1 MEVESSLLEPWV
13 SLFGKTHAA
22 DACCECAFGPHMIF
36 PHVHKQTRR
45 CYSHV
50 SLKMSKYYR
59 QNICNLLLKL
69 TILVKSILSCLSSK
83 TINKGIAQQRPDGNS
98 DDDGDELNSV
108 QMGDVVLSPTMPLP
122 QLERSSISSR
132 LFFTASA
139 SYAICSS
146 FNFQWKR
153 GSTLVSFSSSLYLA
167 YQFLSGDEPIIY
179 YDSSWLNKLL
189 PVSVQTTKPILGT
202 EQKSLG

>member
-1 MEVESSLLEPWV
+1 M

-69 TILVKSILSCLSSK
+69 TILVRSILSCLSSK
-83 TINKGIAQQRPDGNS
+83 TINKGIAQQRPGGNS

-132 LFFTASA
+132 LFFTASV

-146 FNFQWKR
+146 FNFQGKR
-153 GSTLVSFSSSLYLA
+153 RSTLVSFSFFFISR
-167 YQFLSGDEPIIY
+167 LSVFIG
-179 YDSSWLNKLL
+179 
-189 PVSVQTTKPILGT
+189 G
-202 EQKSLG
+202 

>member
-1 MEVESSLLEPWV
+1 M

-108 QMGDVVLSPTMPLP
+108 QMGDVVLSPTMTLR

-139 SYAICSS
+139 SYAIAHHSI
-146 FNFQWKR
+146 
-153 GSTLVSFSSSLYLA
+153 FSEREEAPWSLFLSSLYLA
-167 YQFLSGDEPIIY
+167 YRFFYRGMNLSYTMIQAD
-179 YDSSWLNKLL
+179 
-189 PVSVQTTKPILGT
+189 
-202 EQKSLG
+202 

>member
-1 MEVESSLLEPWV
+1 M
-13 SLFGKTHAA
+13 SLFGETHAA
-22 DACCECAFGPHMIF
+22 DACCECAFGPHMIC

-69 TILVKSILSCLSSK
+69 TILVRSILSCLSSK

-98 DDDGDELNSV
+98 DDEGDELNSV
-108 QMGDVVLSPTMPLP
+108 QMGDVVLSPTLPLL

-139 SYAICSS
+139 RSVICSS
-146 FNFQWKR
+146 FNFQ
-153 GSTLVSFSSSLYLA
+153 
-167 YQFLSGDEPIIY
+167 
-179 YDSSWLNKLL
+179 
-189 PVSVQTTKPILGT
+189 
-202 EQKSLG
+202 